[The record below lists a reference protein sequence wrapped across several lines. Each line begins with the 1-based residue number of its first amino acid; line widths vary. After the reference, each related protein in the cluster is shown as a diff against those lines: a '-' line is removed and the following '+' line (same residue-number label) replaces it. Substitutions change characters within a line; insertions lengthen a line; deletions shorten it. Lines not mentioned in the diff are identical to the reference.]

1 MQGVKYLILEEALF
15 VMSSLAQAVKDIITT
30 TSGDAVDLVRINA
43 LLGMLVFLGLAIYNV
58 VWQKQPFQ
66 PHEFGIGLGAV
77 IAAVGIA
84 LKLSPD
90 NSMSPDQLTN
100 IVKHDGDHQ

>member
-1 MQGVKYLILEEALF
+1 M
-15 VMSSLAQAVKDIITT
+15 SLATAIHDIITT

-43 LLGMLVFLGLAIYNV
+43 LLGMLVYLGLQIYSV

-77 IAAVGIA
+77 IASVGIA

-90 NSMSPDQLTN
+90 NSITPDQLTN
-100 IVKHDGDHQ
+100 MAGR

>member
-1 MQGVKYLILEEALF
+1 
-15 VMSSLAQAVKDIITT
+15 MSLKSMINDIITT

-43 LLGMLVFLGLAIYNV
+43 LLGMLVFLGLEIYNV

-66 PHEFGIGLGAV
+66 PHEFGIGMGAV

-90 NSMSPDQLTN
+90 NSVTADQLSN
-100 IVKHDGDHQ
+100 IVGRREGGS

>member
-1 MQGVKYLILEEALF
+1 
-15 VMSSLAQAVKDIITT
+15 MSLKSMINDIITT

-43 LLGMLVFLGLAIYNV
+43 LLGMLVFLGLEIYNV

-66 PHEFGIGLGAV
+66 AHEFGIGMGAV

-90 NSMSPDQLTN
+90 NSVTADQLSN
-100 IVKHDGDHQ
+100 IVGRREGGS